1 MNRQAKRDPERWSDL
16 PKVTELVSEKARTK
30 SQVAQQKDQWV
41 KVISRL
47 KLFGNPSENFM
58 QGLREKEKGRKG
70 SNPNRK

>member
-30 SQVAQQKDQWV
+30 AKWPNRERSMG

-47 KLFGNPSENFM
+47 KLF
-58 QGLREKEKGRKG
+58 RK
-70 SNPNRK
+70 PK